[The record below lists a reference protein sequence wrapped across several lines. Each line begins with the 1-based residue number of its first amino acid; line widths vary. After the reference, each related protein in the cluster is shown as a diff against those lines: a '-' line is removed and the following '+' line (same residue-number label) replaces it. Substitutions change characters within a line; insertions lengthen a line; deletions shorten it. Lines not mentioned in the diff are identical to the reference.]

1 MAKLVCQSGPSA
13 GHEYPL
19 NKDVLTM
26 GRQSTCDVQIMDHMS
41 SRQHCQVRR
50 DGKLFTLVDLG
61 SRNGTN
67 LNGKKVGERQLAF
80 GDHIRVGECEWV
92 LVKEPGDVE
101 LKDLLTKYEIQDKL
115 GEGGMGVVYKAN
127 QKSMARVI
135 ALKILSPK
143 YASRQR
149 FVDQFIREARAA
161 GQLNHPN
168 IIQVHDVATENDIH
182 YFSMEF
188 VDGPTCMQLLRANG
202 AFPVPEALEIGRQ
215 VAKALEYAH
224 DHRLIHQDI
233 KPDNIMVGA
242 NNMVKLADLGIS
254 KTFDEAE
261 QDDGP
266 KRVMGT
272 PHYMA
277 PEAALGKKIDHRV
290 DLYSL
295 GATLYH
301 LLTGKTPYTGTSA
314 TEVLKAQVMD
324 PMPAIQDINDEVPDD
339 VCALVER
346 LMAKKPDDR
355 YQKASEVADEIKR
368 LQAGLKLGTDRI
380 ASSET
385 MILQR
390 LAKGA
395 PTASGP
401 TTPGEGSGHRTG
413 GGTRDAT
420 GEASP
425 AEVESHRL
433 RLVSKLCV
441 AALIIFVAIMLLPRF
456 LVAPDPAP
464 ATGGGQPITALAP
477 APAPAPGSPGDPD
490 PTDAGPG
497 TPAPD
502 RVAAHD
508 AAITALEGTLRAEG
522 DRADLSGLA
531 GEVQR
536 ILGEEPG
543 AAVRERAE
551 RLRTRISVMLA
562 DKHRT
567 QLDQA
572 WAKLDGEVEKL
583 VAEKNYEVALA
594 RIKAFPSANVKE
606 LAPRVTLLRDAT
618 TKARDTYLA
627 ELRARIKLCSEQKN
641 VTRLTELRN
650 ALPPPFLG
658 TPVEQEIVSALAA
671 IDTEAQA
678 RYQTL
683 LKDVAA
689 DLVRWDATR
698 VEDRHRQT
706 RAAMGDS
713 ASGKQFDGFL
723 AAAKQLVELSGA
735 LDARLR
741 ATGKQRFGG
750 ELQKLEKP
758 DLVGASRAGLKVQPA
773 QSSGEVELAWKNL
786 EPDVLKDVI
795 ALVLHDEAAKYQPA
809 LEALTA
815 ARTMAAAK

>member
-19 NKDVLTM
+19 TKDVLTM
-26 GRQSTCDVQIMDHMS
+26 GRQSSCDVQIMDHMS
-41 SRQHCQVRR
+41 SRQHCQIRR

-61 SRNGTN
+61 SRNGTQ
-67 LNGKKVGERQLAF
+67 LNDKKVGERQLAF

-92 LVKEPGDVE
+92 LVKEPGDIE
-101 LKDLLTKYEIQDKL
+101 LKDLLTKYEIQEKL

-127 QKSMARVI
+127 QKSMARAI

-202 AFPVPEALEIGRQ
+202 SFPVPEALEIGRQ

-233 KPDNIMVGA
+233 KPDNIMIGA
-242 NNMVKLADLGIS
+242 NNTVKLADLGIS

-261 QDDGP
+261 QQDDGP

-295 GATLYH
+295 GATIYH

-324 PMPAIQDINDEVPDD
+324 PLPAIQDINDEVPDD

-355 YQKASEVADEIKR
+355 YQKASEVADEFKR

-380 ASSET
+380 PSNET

-390 LAKGA
+390 LAKGTPA
-395 PTASGP
+395 TSGTA
-401 TTPGEGSGHRTG
+401 TPGEGSGHRTG
-413 GGTRDAT
+413 GGTQAT
-420 GEASP
+420 GEA
-425 AEVESHRL
+425 AVAHVETRRL
-433 RLVSKLCV
+433 RLVVMLSV
-441 AALIIFVAIMLLPRF
+441 AAVIIFAAIMFLPR
-456 LVAPDPAP
+456 LPRLLSVRDAAP
-464 ATGGGQPITALAP
+464 ATGGPPAVAP
-477 APAPAPGSPGDPD
+477 EPPPSDPAVADPAPGI
-490 PTDAGPG
+490 
-497 TPAPD
+497 PAPD
-502 RVAAHD
+502 RDPAHM
-508 AAITALEGTLRAEG
+508 AVLGELETKLRADGERG
-522 DRADLSGLA
+522 DLGALAD
-531 GEVQR
+531 EVQR
-536 ILGEEPG
+536 ILGTQPG

-551 RLRTRISVMLA
+551 RLHARIDLLLA
-562 DKHRT
+562 EKRRG

-572 WAKLDGEVEKL
+572 FAKLEGEVDKL
-583 VAEKNYEVALA
+583 VAERNYEVALA
-594 RIKAFPSANVKE
+594 RIKAFPNATTAE
-606 LAPRVTLLRDAT
+606 LAPRVATLRTAT
-618 TKARDTYLA
+618 TKAQDGYLA
-627 ELRARIKLCSEQKN
+627 DLRAKIKAYAEQKN
-641 VTRLTELRN
+641 AARLSDLRN
-650 ALPPPFLG
+650 ALPAPFLG
-658 TPVEQEIVSALAA
+658 TPVEQEIVAALAT
-671 IDTEAQA
+671 IESEVQA
-678 RYQTL
+678 RHQAL

-689 DLVRWDATR
+689 DLVRWDLTR
-698 VEDRHRQT
+698 VEERHRLT
-706 RAAMGDS
+706 RPTMGDS

-723 AAAKQLVELSGA
+723 AASRQLAELCAA
-735 LDARLR
+735 LEARLQV
-741 ATGKQRFGG
+741 TGKQRFGG
-750 ELQKLEKP
+750 EIQKLDKP
-758 DLVGASRAGLKVQPA
+758 DLIGASRSGLKVQPA
-773 QSSGEVELAWKNL
+773 MGMGEVELAWKNID
-786 EPDVLKDVI
+786 PVVLKDVVAMVLSDEAGKFLPAI
-795 ALVLHDEAAKYQPA
+795 DVLASARALVVATK
-809 LEALTA
+809 
-815 ARTMAAAK
+815 